1 MKTLLS
7 TTAALLTLAA
17 VTASASPAQATD
29 SLEHIDRYAV
39 SAKNQ
44 AASICWEIRREFRH
58 NSHYGHLYRD
68 AYALY
73 RAASHIHE
81 VAQHNQASPRVMRD
95 LRRDAATLDSTMH
108 HIRGVVA
115 DMRHDLSRR
124 LRSHGRSR
132 PHVDLNIGNG
142 LTIHFGGNN
151 GHHGNIDW
159 HAQDDLDTLRSLE
172 RSLTSL
178 ARTIH
183 HLKKDLR

>member
-17 VTASASPAQATD
+17 LAAPAQAD

-39 SAKNQ
+39 AVQ
-44 AASICWEIRREFRH
+44 REAASICWEIRREFRH
-58 NSHYGHLYRD
+58 NPHYGHLYRD
-68 AYALY
+68 AYDLY

-81 VAQHNQASPRVMRD
+81 VAHHNSGSPPAMRHI
-95 LRRDAATLDSTMH
+95 RRDAAILDSKMH

-115 DMRHDLSRR
+115 DMRRDLSRR
-124 LRSHGRSR
+124 LRAHGGHR
-132 PHVDLNIGNG
+132 PRVDLHVGNG
-142 LTIHFGGNN
+142 FSIHLGGRG
-151 GHHGNIDW
+151 GHYDRVDW
-159 HAQDDLDTLRSLE
+159 HTEDDLSALRSLE

-183 HLKKDLR
+183 HLQKDLR